1 LAAVAPVQRGCQVA
15 WAVGSTLL
23 ALALCTSPAAH
34 AQAQGGKAEGP
45 DMSIGVDKFPGE
57 DAVILRWEQHWTLE
71 KDGAVRRRDHK
82 WLKLLNRLPI
92 RAVADPRLDY
102 CVGQD
107 ELEIHTA
114 VTHLPNGSVLPV
126 ADYSFN
132 KTGPDDVAGWPE
144 YTAWEQTV
152 ICFGGIEDNCVL
164 ELDYE
169 IVTGPGFIPWLEAD
183 LCLHQDYPVVERV
196 IQVTVPAGVKLYSQV
211 DRATPEGDGFEESRQ
226 DDLTTYRWTF
236 KNLPGAP
243 AEPQSP
249 PWQKRC
255 GRLRF
260 TTCAGAAEWV
270 SAFAKPVDAASQ
282 SDEAIKKFAQAVIEH
297 EADPREQVRK
307 IAKKLHDSFSFVN
320 SSKTMRSFD
329 CRKAAEVLRSNYGS
343 PLESAALLAA
353 ALRALEMDT
362 SVQVAVEADSWN
374 AEVPMRSAF
383 AGVVV
388 IVDLPDGPVRVHPQ
402 HGVFDDPGHWGR
414 HWLLG
419 IGPGDRLRAA
429 YVRARGEKR
438 PSEIQISGKIILDKT
453 GKATGDLRIRL
464 TGAFYDP
471 RRLED
476 AGEQKSLI
484 KGLLGRVLSEFQ
496 ITDHSVATLSADVL
510 KATVTVA
517 SKEEL
522 KSFDKERLLH
532 LGSGP
537 AFLPDF
543 PMPLGRS
550 QRKTDVQLA
559 GRFSERVDLTI
570 ELPEG
575 WQAAILP
582 ASMARAEGSWGSAQ
596 QTVEVDGRTVRFHRV
611 IVTTTTTLAPN
622 DFDSLREVVNSLRT
636 EASRVL
642 VAEPAAKDSEP
653 AVEVSAPGARDAEV
667 ATN

>member
-1 LAAVAPVQRGCQVA
+1 
-15 WAVGSTLL
+15 
-23 ALALCTSPAAH
+23 
-34 AQAQGGKAEGP
+34 
-45 DMSIGVDKFPGE
+45 MSIGADEFPDQ

-107 ELEIHTA
+107 KLEIHTA

-132 KTGPDDVAGWPE
+132 KTGPDDVSGRPE

-152 ICFGGIEDNCVL
+152 VSFGGIEDNCVL

-183 LCLHQDYPVVERV
+183 LRLDQDYPVVERI
-196 IQVTVPAGVKLYSQV
+196 IQVTVPAGVELQSQV
-211 DRATPEGDGFEESRQ
+211 DRATPEGDGLEESRQ

-270 SAFAKPVDAASQ
+270 SAYVRPVDAASQ
-282 SDEAIKKFAQAVIEH
+282 SDEAIKKFAQAAIEH
-297 EADPREQVRK
+297 EADPGEQVRK
-307 IAKKLHDSFSFVN
+307 IAKKLHDSFNFVN

-329 CRKAAEVLRSNYGS
+329 CRTAAEVLRSNYGS

-353 ALRALEMDT
+353 ALRSLDMDT

-374 AEVPMRSAF
+374 AEVPTRSAF

-388 IVDLPDGPVRVHPQ
+388 VVDLPDGPVRVHPQ
-402 HGVFDDPGHWGR
+402 HGVFGDPGHWGR

-419 IGPGDRLRAA
+419 IGSGDRLRAD

-438 PSEIQISGKIILDKT
+438 PSEIQISGKISIDGDGQAK
-453 GKATGDLRIRL
+453 GDLRIRL

-471 RRLED
+471 QKLED
-476 AGEQKSLI
+476 AGKQESLI
-484 KGLLGRVLSEFQ
+484 KGLLGRVLSEFR
-496 ITDHSVATLSADVL
+496 ITDHSVATLSDDVF
-510 KATVTVA
+510 KATVAVA

-522 KSFDKERLLH
+522 KSFGKERLLR

-537 AFLPDF
+537 AFLADF

-559 GRFSERVDLTI
+559 GRFIERVDLTI

-575 WQAAILP
+575 WQAAVLP
-582 ASMARAEGSWGSAQ
+582 ASMVRAEWNWGSAQ
-596 QTVEVDGRTVRFHRV
+596 QTVEVDGREVRFQRV
-611 IVTTTTTLAPN
+611 IATTTTTLSPS
-622 DFDSLREVVNSLRT
+622 DFDSLRKVVNGLRT
-636 EASRVL
+636 EGSRVL
-642 VAEPAAKDSEP
+642 VAGPGAKESEP
-653 AVEVSAPGARDAEV
+653 DAQEAGV
-667 ATN
+667 ATK